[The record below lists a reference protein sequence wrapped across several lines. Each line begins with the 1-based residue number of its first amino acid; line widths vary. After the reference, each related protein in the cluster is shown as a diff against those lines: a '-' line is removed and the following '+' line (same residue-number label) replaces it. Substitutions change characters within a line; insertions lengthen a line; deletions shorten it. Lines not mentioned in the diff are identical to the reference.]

1 MNFKKIPQLDFPKV
15 DFPHVEGIDRSRI
28 FWNFKKRKK
37 APMKSSTKLI
47 KKQLELKFDKK

>member
-1 MNFKKIPQLDFPKV
+1 MNFKKISQLDFPKV

-37 APMKSSTKLI
+37 APMKSGLKFI
-47 KKQLELKFDKK
+47 KRQLELKFDKK

>member
-28 FWNFKKRKK
+28 FWNFEKRKK